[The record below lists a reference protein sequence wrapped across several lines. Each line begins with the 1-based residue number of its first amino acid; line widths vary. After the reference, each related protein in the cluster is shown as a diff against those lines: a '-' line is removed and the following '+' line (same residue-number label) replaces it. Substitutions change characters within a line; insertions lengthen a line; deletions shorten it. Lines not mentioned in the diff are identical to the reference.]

1 MVIRAKKKTKKTDVS
16 APPEALVMRHTLL
29 LYCFF
34 FNLRY
39 KLRRKGRTA
48 RILLLLSPVTLN
60 EIL

>member
-1 MVIRAKKKTKKTDVS
+1 MVIRAKKKN
-16 APPEALVMRHTLL
+16 EAHTFTLL
-29 LYCFF
+29 FF